1 MYLYLML
8 NGEEP
13 QESATLTTLETSVG
27 PGVFSWSLEF
37 YGR

>member
-27 PGVFSWSLEF
+27 HGVWSF
-37 YGR
+37 TGGR